1 MEIEEHLEE
10 LDIDLKTL
18 QDQLTLMRQYLQE
31 VIELVLESRE
41 RN

>member
-18 QDQLTLMRQYLQE
+18 QDQLTLMRKYLEE
-31 VIELVLESRE
+31 VIGLVLESRE
-41 RN
+41 RK